1 MNKFNLF
8 LKVNFV
14 RIIKIEILVF
24 LFFIFS
30 AIIYG
35 FYESSHKYFNNV
47 DFPLNLEG
55 ISAFLITLLYGFF
68 FFLMIVFPFVFF
80 LQLFLGFKY
89 KILDKSKIIVVFLL
103 AILYFGVTISVFSL
117 YSIKQHQNFI
127 SRKIEGNEKK

>member
-8 LKVNFV
+8 LKVNLV

-24 LFFIFS
+24 LFFIFL
-30 AIIYG
+30 AIVYG

-68 FFLMIVFPFVFF
+68 FFLIIVFPFAFF
-80 LQLFLGFKY
+80 LQLFLGVKY
-89 KILDKSKIIVVFLL
+89 KILDKSKIVIVFLL
-103 AILYFGVTISVFSL
+103 AVLYFGVTISVFSL

-127 SRKIEGNEKK
+127 SRKIEGNEKE